1 MLALCLLI
9 LTFLWKLKEDSLFCL
24 SDEYIWFKC
33 SYEKVLCKKSV
44 IQTVQ
49 QKNLWKSSVL
59 VKVLYAYSFID
70 NEFLLRYFQGF
81 C

>member
-1 MLALCLLI
+1 MLALCLLM
-9 LTFLWKLKEDSLFCL
+9 LTFLWKLKEDSLFYL
-24 SDEYIWFKC
+24 SDEYIWCKC

-70 NEFLLRYFQGF
+70 NEFLLRYFEGF